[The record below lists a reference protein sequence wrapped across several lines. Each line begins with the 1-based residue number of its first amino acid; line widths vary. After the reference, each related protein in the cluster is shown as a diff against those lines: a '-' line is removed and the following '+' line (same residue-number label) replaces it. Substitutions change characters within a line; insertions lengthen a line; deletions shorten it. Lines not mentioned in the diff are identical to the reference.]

1 MSFAPDLPTI
11 FLMVLAAALFGVAA
25 VKGEGRLGEAFKATA
40 KLFRMVGFRLPL
52 ALMLAGFLS
61 QVMPSELVGGSIGA
75 ETGLSGIVIA
85 SLVGGLV
92 PSGPFVSFPIALT
105 LFKSG
110 AGIPQ
115 LIAFVS
121 GWGIFALH
129 RVLIYEWPLMGLR
142 FTALRIAASGLAPPL
157 TGLLAM
163 ALLEVFMSDS

>member
-11 FLMVLAAALFGVAA
+11 FLWVLAAVLFGVAA
-25 VKGEGRLGEAFKATA
+25 VKGQGRLGEAFKATA
-40 KLFRMVGFRLPL
+40 KLLGMVGFRLPL

-61 QVMPSELVGGSIGA
+61 QVIPSDLVGGSIGA

-85 SLVGGLV
+85 SVVGGLV
-92 PSGPFVSFPIALT
+92 PSGPFVSFPIAYT
-105 LFKSG
+105 LLKSG

-121 GWGIFALH
+121 GWSIFAFH

-142 FTALRIAASGLAPPL
+142 FTALRFAASGLVPPL

-163 ALLEVFMSDS
+163 ALLEVF

>member
-1 MSFAPDLPTI
+1 MSFVPDLPTI
-11 FLMVLAAALFGVAA
+11 FLVLLAVVLFAVAA

-40 KLFRMVGFRLPL
+40 KLLGMVGFRLPL

-61 QVMPSELVGGSIGA
+61 QVMPSDLVGNSIGA
-75 ETGLSGIVIA
+75 ETGLTGVVIA

-115 LIAFVS
+115 LIAFIS

-142 FTALRIAASGLAPPL
+142 FTALRFAASILVPPL

-163 ALLEVFMSDS
+163 ALLEVY

>member
-11 FLMVLAAALFGVAA
+11 FLWVLAAVLLGVA
-25 VKGEGRLGEAFKATA
+25 VIKGEGRLGEAFKATGT
-40 KLFRMVGFRLPL
+40 LLGMVGFRLPL

-61 QVMPSELVGGSIGA
+61 QVMPGDLVASSIGG

-92 PSGPFVSFPIALT
+92 PSGPFVSFPVAYT

-115 LIAFVS
+115 LIAFIS
-121 GWGIFALH
+121 GWGIFAFH

-142 FTALRIAASGLAPPL
+142 FTALRVVASGLAPPL
-157 TGLLAM
+157 AGLLATVV
-163 ALLEVFMSDS
+163 LDVY